1 MFEEVDLN
9 STYMNA
15 FTAKRPMAGKI
26 PMLMES
32 ELQAMQVML
41 NFRQDTD
48 PASIR
53 MVWIRNTSKLN
64 EMWVSAS
71 LLDEVRAHPNLEIVR
86 EPAPMSFDT
95 ELAMVAPA

>member
-1 MFEEVDLN
+1 
-9 STYMNA
+9 MNA
-15 FTAKRPMAGKI
+15 FTAKRPVAGKI

-64 EMWVSAS
+64 EMWVSTA
-71 LLDEVRAHPNLEIVR
+71 LLDEVRANPNLEIIS
-86 EPAPMSFDT
+86 EAAQLTFDAQ
-95 ELAMVAPA
+95 LAMVAPA